1 MSYGNL
7 KENPVLNE
15 NLLNSPFIQACLNQ
29 PVKHVPIWL
38 MRQAGRYQP
47 EYRQLRQKY
56 SMLEL
61 IQTPELAAQVTLLPI
76 EQFHFDAA
84 IIFADILTPL
94 IGMGLN
100 LEFLPG
106 SGPHISNP
114 INTPEDVDRL
124 ATPPAAESLNYTI
137 KAVEIVAKELTPKH
151 IPLIGFAGAPFTLA
165 SYAIEGG
172 GSKTYTK
179 TKAFMLQHPA
189 AWHRLMKKLVAVQVD
204 YLLAQAKAGAS
215 ALQVFDSWVG
225 MALGKSDF
233 NRFVKPHVKQLISE
247 IKSAQV
253 PIIYFSMGTSAYFDD
268 VIECGADVL
277 SVDWRMPV
285 SYARTQFH
293 YQGPI
298 QGNLDPCAFLGSW
311 KELEFRS
318 DEILAAMKNQSGF
331 IFNVGQGIVPET
343 PIDQVKRLVDFVHEY
358 AE

>member
-1 MSYGNL
+1 MI
-7 KENPVLNE
+7 NE
-15 NLLNSPFIQACLNQ
+15 NVLKTPFIQACLNQ
-29 PVKHVPIWL
+29 PTEHVPIWL

-61 IQTPELAAQVTLLPI
+61 IQTPELAAEVTLRPI

-94 IGMGLN
+94 IGMGLD

-114 INTPEDVDRL
+114 INTPADVDSL
-124 ATPPAAESLNYTI
+124 ATPPAEETLDYTI
-137 KAVEIVAKELTPKH
+137 KAVKIVSDELNPKGV
-151 IPLIGFAGAPFTLA
+151 PLIGFAGAPFTLA

-172 GSKTYTK
+172 GSKTYAKTK
-179 TKAFMLQHPA
+179 TFMMQHPA

-204 YLLAQAKAGAS
+204 YLLAQAKAGAN

-233 NRFVKPHVKQLISE
+233 IRFVKPHVKQLISE
-247 IKSAQV
+247 IKAAKV
-253 PIIYFSMGTSAYFDD
+253 PVIYFSMGTSAYFDD

-285 SYARTQFH
+285 FYSRTQFQ
-293 YQGPI
+293 YQGSI
-298 QGNLDPCAFLGSW
+298 QGNLDPYALVGPW
-311 KELEFRS
+311 NELEFRTT
-318 DEILAAMKNQSGF
+318 EILEAMKNHPGF

-343 PIDQVKRLVDFVHEY
+343 PVDQVKRLVDFVHDY
-358 AE
+358 RQ

>member
-1 MSYGNL
+1 MIHDNL
-7 KENPVLNE
+7 INT
-15 NLLNSPFIQACLNQ
+15 PFIQACLG
-29 PVKHVPIWL
+29 KSSSHVPIWL

-47 EYRQLRQKY
+47 EYRELRKKY

-61 IQTPELAAQVTLLPI
+61 IQTPELACEVTLRPI
-76 EQFHFDAA
+76 DQFGFDAA

-100 LEFLPG
+100 LEFLAG

-124 ATPPAAESLNYTI
+124 ATPPAGETLHYTI
-137 KAVEIVAKELTPKH
+137 KAVELVSKELTPKSV
-151 IPLIGFAGAPFTLA
+151 PLIGFAGAPFTLA

-172 GSKTYTK
+172 GSKTYAKTK
-179 TKAFMLQHPA
+179 TFMMQHPA
-189 AWHRLMKKLVAVQVD
+189 AWQRLMKKLVTVQAD
-204 YLLAQAKAGAS
+204 YLIAQARAGAS

-233 NRFVKPHVKQLISE
+233 NRYVKPHVQQLISE
-247 IKSAQV
+247 IKSANV

-268 VIECGADVL
+268 IIESGADVL
-277 SVDWRMPV
+277 SVDWRMPI
-285 SYARTQFH
+285 SYAPTQFH

-298 QGNLDPCAFLGSW
+298 QGNLDPYALLSPW
-311 KELEFRS
+311 SELEFRTR
-318 DEILAAMKNQSGF
+318 EILDAMHQRPGF

-343 PIDQVKRLVDFVHEY
+343 PVDHVKRLVDFVHEY
-358 AE
+358 RK

>member
-1 MSYGNL
+1 MISDNL
-7 KENPVLNE
+7 INT
-15 NLLNSPFIQACLNQ
+15 PFIQACLGK
-29 PVKHVPIWL
+29 PSEHVPIWL

-47 EYRQLRQKY
+47 EYRELRKKY

-61 IQTPELAAQVTLLPI
+61 IQTPELAAEVTLRPI
-76 EQFHFDAA
+76 EQFGFDAA

-94 IGMGLN
+94 IGMGFN
-100 LEFLPG
+100 LEFLVG

-124 ATPPAAESLNYTI
+124 ATPPAAESLDYTI
-137 KAVEIVAKELTPKH
+137 KAVGLVSNELTPKRV
-151 IPLIGFAGAPFTLA
+151 PLIGFAGAPFTLA

-172 GSKTYTK
+172 GSKTYAK
-179 TKAFMLQHPA
+179 TKAFMMQHPA
-189 AWHRLMKKLVAVQVD
+189 AWQRLMKKLVTVQAD

-233 NRFVKPHVKQLISE
+233 IRYVKPHVKQLISE
-247 IKSAQV
+247 LKSANV

-268 VIECGADVL
+268 IIECGADVL
-277 SVDWRMPV
+277 SADWRMPI
-285 SYARTQFH
+285 SYAMKQFH

-298 QGNLDPCAFLGSW
+298 QGNLDPYALLSPW
-311 KELEFRS
+311 PELEFRTR
-318 DEILAAMKNQSGF
+318 EILGEMQNRSGF

-343 PIDQVKRLVDFVHEY
+343 PVDHVKRLVEFVHEY
-358 AE
+358 QK